1 MSQSEVLSAALEDYL
16 EEISRLA
23 VKKGVARAR
32 DIARSLSV
40 HKSTVTAA
48 LRSLA
53 EKGYINYTPYEI
65 ITLTAKGQKTA
76 DQIVQR
82 HEIIK
87 RFLVDVLATD
97 EKIAEQNACRM
108 EHVIDRQVLDRL
120 LNFADFVK
128 SCPRGGNKWLKG
140 FTYYCRDGIDG
151 NRCEKCLELALEEFR
166 KKINQSKN
174 ENNNTSGPG
183 TSGHIKQKQQDERKN
198 NMIPL
203 AELKPKQKAR
213 IAKIGRAGP
222 VTRRIIEMGVVKGTP
237 IEVVK
242 IAPLGDPIEVK
253 IKGYNLSLR
262 KEEASKITTELV
274 E

>member
-1 MSQSEVLSAALEDYL
+1 MGQSEVLSAALEDYL

-53 EKGYINYTPYEI
+53 EKGYVNYAPYEI
-65 ITLTAKGQKTA
+65 ITLTTKGQKAA

-97 EKIAEQNACRM
+97 EKVAEENACRM
-108 EHVIDRQVLDRL
+108 EHVIDRETLDRL
-120 LNFADFVK
+120 MNFADFVK
-128 SCPRGGNKWLKG
+128 SCPRGGSKWLRG
-140 FTYYCRDGIDG
+140 FTHFYREGLDGK
-151 NRCEKCLELALEEFR
+151 RCEKCIELCLEDF
-166 KKINQSKN
+166 KKQMSDSKS
-174 ENNNTSGPG
+174 EKDTTSNPATPG
-183 TSGHIKQKQQDERKN
+183 NIKPGQQDEMERK
-198 NMIPL
+198 MVRL
-203 AELKPKQKAR
+203 DELKPKQKAN
-213 IAKIGRAGP
+213 IVKIGQAGP
-222 VTRRIIEMGVVKGTP
+222 VTRRIIDMGVVKGTS

-253 IKGYNLSLR
+253 VKGYNLSLR
-262 KEEASKITTELV
+262 KEEASKIMTELV